1 MTKSPPGL
9 IRNFTVAYVAAL
21 LLIAAL
27 IGGSTLMLTVATAD
41 QIDDAAALNISGK
54 QRMLSQRIAQFA
66 DILKKS
72 RASNDD
78 LAASVMAAIHRY
90 QSSLAN
96 I

>member
-1 MTKSPPGL
+1 MRSDTLNESSNK
-9 IRNFTVAYVAAL
+9 Y
-21 LLIAAL
+21 
-27 IGGSTLMLTVATAD
+27 GGRTNDVVFV
-41 QIDDAAALNISGK
+41 DDAAALNISGK